1 MTSPRKHHIL
11 IVDDAPANIRVLVDI
26 LTEHYEISA
35 ATGGR
40 QALELITTGDPDAAP
55 DLILLD
61 IAMPDMDGYE
71 VCRRLR
77 SDPATG
83 EIPVVFITASTDP
96 ETVAEAFGAG
106 GSDYVRKPV
115 SRAELLARVNS
126 ALSQRELTRKLIAE
140 EKLQGVLEMA
150 GAVCH
155 ELNQPLQTITGFAQL
170 LALQTPRDDPRAE
183 HVGIINDE
191 VIRMAEITRKLMRIT
206 RYETMTYMEDTRIID
221 IDKAIGSEGD
231 ETS

>member
-1 MTSPRKHHIL
+1 MTAPGTHHIL
-11 IVDDAPANIRVLVDI
+11 IVDDARANIRVLVDI
-26 LTEHYEISA
+26 LREHYDISA
-35 ATGGR
+35 ATGGL
-40 QALELITTGDPDAAP
+40 QALELVAGGDPAVIP

-61 IAMPDMDGYE
+61 IAMPDMDGFE

-115 SRAELLARVNS
+115 SRAELLARVKS
-126 ALSQRELTRKLIAE
+126 ALSQRELTRRLIE
-140 EKLQGVLEMA
+140 EKKLQGVIEMA

-170 LALQTPRDDPRAE
+170 LALQTPRSDPRAE
-183 HVGIINDE
+183 HVEIINAQ

-206 RYETMTYMEDTRIID
+206 RYETMTYLEDTTIID
-221 IDKAIGSEGD
+221 IDKATGGAGD
-231 ETS
+231 DSS